1 MKVVALSVVTL
12 ALDLIFGLTAA
23 QATRTVRIASHV
35 SIKGKALTFSGRVT
49 SRNAACER
57 GRKVTLHRTNGN
69 VLGSTTTNSTGRWK
83 ITATG
88 PRADDLTAGPCQVH
102 QRRSERL
109 VEAAGLRGVGQ
120 HRHRRRPES
129 PQRGFGGDDQDRE
142 PRQARGKRE
151 AREQDRRAREPEPQR
166 ERTAAAV

>member
-1 MKVVALSVVTL
+1 MKVVALLVVTL
-12 ALDLIFGLTAA
+12 ALGLLFGLTAA

-83 ITATG
+83 ITASGSAGISLGHFFATVKR
-88 PRADDLTAGPCQVH
+88 RAEGTAGTIFVCKAARSATIPFH
-102 QRRSERL
+102 Q
-109 VEAAGLRGVGQ
+109 
-120 HRHRRRPES
+120 
-129 PQRGFGGDDQDRE
+129 
-142 PRQARGKRE
+142 
-151 AREQDRRAREPEPQR
+151 
-166 ERTAAAV
+166 